1 MERQT
6 AKKLHPKGWLSLVGV
21 GVLTGLFA
29 GLTVS
34 AYTAA
39 VEFLGEK
46 SARIYGWLR
55 ENPAWIALLPLALA
69 AGFFG
74 VLGITRLSPMS
85 RGSGIPQTEGAARGV
100 LRFKWLRTLL
110 GTAFGSLIAI
120 FCGLAVGSEGPS
132 LQIGACC
139 GKGTAKLLR
148 RRRYEQRYQMTGGAC
163 AGLATAFN
171 APLSGLV
178 FAFEDAHRRFSPDL
192 FAVSFSAVITAVG
205 CRVLLIGGEVCFPGF
220 QMAGLSWGSV
230 GLAAAVGLLSGAGG
244 LLFCRAL
251 LWYRGAGKSLRWLK
265 LALPFAL
272 AGLCGLFLIEGTG
285 TGKELVMSLSAGE
298 LAAGFL
304 ALVLVVRF
312 VLAVLAAGAGV
323 PGGLLI
329 PMLALGACFGGL
341 LARLLQPLGL
351 SPELMQTCLVLGMT
365 GFFAASVR
373 TPITAVLLPLE
384 LTGCFS
390 SALLPLILC
399 AAIAYLLAGLTN
411 TPPLYEALLERM
423 VEEDR
428 REGRP
433 FVFRKKVEA
442 GSAAAGRTVREVLW
456 PGHCQVICLRR
467 EGVLLPVDG
476 ETLLLPGDELEAE
489 LSAAT
494 SDEGGELLDELLSP

>member
-6 AKKLHPKGWLSLVGV
+6 ARKLHPKGWLSLVGV

-55 ENPAWIALLPLALA
+55 ANPAWIALLPLALA

-148 RRRYEQRYQMTGGAC
+148 RRRFEQRYQMTGGAC

-178 FAFEDAHRRFSPDL
+178 FAFEDGFRPTCSRSP
-192 FAVSFSAVITAVG
+192 F
-205 CRVLLIGGEVCFPGF
+205 
-220 QMAGLSWGSV
+220 
-230 GLAAAVGLLSGAGG
+230 
-244 LLFCRAL
+244 
-251 LWYRGAGKSLRWLK
+251 
-265 LALPFAL
+265 
-272 AGLCGLFLIEGTG
+272 
-285 TGKELVMSLSAGE
+285 
-298 LAAGFL
+298 
-304 ALVLVVRF
+304 
-312 VLAVLAAGAGV
+312 
-323 PGGLLI
+323 
-329 PMLALGACFGGL
+329 
-341 LARLLQPLGL
+341 
-351 SPELMQTCLVLGMT
+351 
-365 GFFAASVR
+365 
-373 TPITAVLLPLE
+373 
-384 LTGCFS
+384 
-390 SALLPLILC
+390 
-399 AAIAYLLAGLTN
+399 
-411 TPPLYEALLERM
+411 
-423 VEEDR
+423 
-428 REGRP
+428 RP
-433 FVFRKKVEA
+433 
-442 GSAAAGRTVREVLW
+442 
-456 PGHCQVICLRR
+456 
-467 EGVLLPVDG
+467 
-476 ETLLLPGDELEAE
+476 
-489 LSAAT
+489 
-494 SDEGGELLDELLSP
+494 

>member
-1 MERQT
+1 MET
-6 AKKLHPKGWLSLVGV
+6 TTKKLHPRGWMSLVGI

-39 VEFLGEK
+39 VEFLGAQSQE
-46 SARIYGWLR
+46 IYLFLR
-55 ENPAWIALLPLALA
+55 ERPGWIALLPAGLA
-69 AGFFG
+69 AGFFL
-74 VLGITRLSPMS
+74 VLLITRLSPMS

-100 LRFKWLRTLL
+100 LGFHWIRTLL

-148 RRRYEQRYQMTGGAC
+148 RKRFEQRYQMTGGAC

-205 CRVLLIGGEVCFPGF
+205 CRILLIGGSVCLPGF
-220 QMAGLSWGSV
+220 GMAGLSWTTL
-230 GLAAAVGLLSGAGG
+230 GLAAAIGLLSGLGG
-244 LLFCRAL
+244 VIFCRAL
-251 LWYRGAGKSLRWLK
+251 LWYRRTERAPRWLK
-265 LALPFAL
+265 LAIPFVL

-285 TGKELVMSLSAGE
+285 TGKSLILSLSAGE
-298 LAAGFL
+298 LAAGYL
-304 ALVLVVRF
+304 ALVLVIRF
-312 VLAVLAAGAGV
+312 LLAILAAGAGV

-341 LARLLQPLGL
+341 LAQLLIPLGL
-351 SPELMQTCLVLGMT
+351 NPEILQTCMLLGMA
-365 GFFAASVR
+365 GFFAAAVR

-390 SALLPLILC
+390 SALLPIILC
-399 AAIAYLLAGLTN
+399 AALAYLIAGQTD
-411 TPPLYEALLERM
+411 TPPLYEALLEQILHERQSQM
-423 VEEDR
+423 TSFVLSKRVEE
-428 REGRP
+428 
-433 FVFRKKVEA
+433 
-442 GSAAAGRTVREVLW
+442 GSVAAGRTVREVLW
-456 PGHCQVICLRR
+456 PGHCQVLGLKR
-467 EGVLLPVDG
+467 EGVSLPTDG

-489 LSAAT
+489 LLAVSPA
-494 SDEGGELLDELLSP
+494 EGEELLDELLSP